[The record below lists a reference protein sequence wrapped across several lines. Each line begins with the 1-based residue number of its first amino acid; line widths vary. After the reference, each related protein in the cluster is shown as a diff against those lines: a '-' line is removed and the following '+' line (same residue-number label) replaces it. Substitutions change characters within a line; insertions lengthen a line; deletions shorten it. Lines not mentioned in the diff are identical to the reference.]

1 MAIKE
6 LLKSWQTER
15 RQHVDEHDFSLRLP
29 AHDLARLRAL
39 QELYPACSE
48 AELLRELI
56 RAALDEVE
64 ALLPYQQG
72 SQVVARDELGDPIFE
87 DVGPSRRFYEL
98 TRAHLQR
105 LQSEQ
110 KAG

>member
-6 LLKSWQTER
+6 LLKSWQSEGR
-15 RQHVDEHDFSLRLP
+15 RHTQEYDFALRLP

-39 QELYPACSE
+39 QELYPACGE

-56 RAALDEVE
+56 RAALDEIE

-72 SQVVARDELGDPIFE
+72 AAVVARDELGDPIFE

-105 LQSEQ
+105 LQG
-110 KAG
+110 AGSSD

>member
-1 MAIKE
+1 MSIKE
-6 LLKSWQTER
+6 LVRGWQSEGRENKSDQEMTL
-15 RQHVDEHDFSLRLP
+15 HLPLHDV
-29 AHDLARLRAL
+29 ARLRAL
-39 QELYPACSE
+39 QEMYPACNE
-48 AELLRELI
+48 TELLGELI

-105 LQSEQ
+105 LHSAE
-110 KAG
+110 KSA